1 MWLVDIEMSR
11 KAKPVRRL
19 AKFHGGVITSLQSS
33 PIGYFIATTSL
44 DGWLHIY
51 DVTNK
56 KLVFTHDFKI
66 PITSSIWLP
75 QKVCEIC
82 IKTIRIV
89 TTVIYY
95 SEILFFNEY
104 IFFIDSLFEGYLHS
118 WISNWSCK
126 NSHRSL

>member
-1 MWLVDIEMSR
+1 MWLADMDISTNV
-11 KAKPVRRL
+11 KPVRRL

-56 KLVFTHDFKI
+56 KLVFIHDFKI

-89 TTVIYY
+89 TTVIYCF
-95 SEILFFNEY
+95 EFLFFNEY
-104 IFFIDSLFEGYLHS
+104 ILY
-118 WISNWSCK
+118 
-126 NSHRSL
+126 R